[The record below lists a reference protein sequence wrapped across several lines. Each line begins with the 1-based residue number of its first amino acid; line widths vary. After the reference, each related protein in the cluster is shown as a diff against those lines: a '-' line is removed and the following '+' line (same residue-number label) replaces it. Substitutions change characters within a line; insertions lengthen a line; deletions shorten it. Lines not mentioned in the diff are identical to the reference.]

1 MGLRDLGDLAED
13 SIDGNDEGSLLLF
26 GGCLLHLLI
35 VPVQFRKE
43 SFSEL
48 DRLGFQPLLP

>member
-13 SIDGNDEGSLLLF
+13 SIDRNDEGSLLLF

>member
-1 MGLRDLGDLAED
+1 MRLRDLGDLAED
-13 SIDGNDEGSLLLF
+13 SIDGNGKGSLVLF
-26 GGCLLHLLI
+26 GGCLLCLLD
-35 VPVQFRKE
+35 VAVQFRKK